1 LILSGEH
8 KEYESRKAIAFQ
20 KMYYANFILFLY
32 LILNEIVYLSDYPGM
47 VVLIFIK
54 LIWQAF
60 VLYYIFTGSGFPKG
74 VQLLGILFTLANGF
88 QLQVFAPSS
97 APFNFHSFTY
107 GTGLLLFSA
116 LSLTGTNFLSSILM
130 VLYIKLIYVIT
141 IYKYGEFQYTYFSL
155 YVFLFIGITNS
166 SLILEF
172 LNSEKKLSSIIEYW
186 KNYSSK
192 LTKETLPKEYHLQNA
207 TTLYMDITGLY
218 NYYSA
223 KQNINLLKNLLS
235 DFYKEFD
242 GKNPTSPL
250 TKMDDAKG
258 HFYFVVYENPAQSD
272 ESYASYLANFALQLR
287 DLLEKHCV
295 ENQLDFSFRMGM
307 NSGKY
312 IDYEYDSKNAVIK
325 IIKSDEIFQMA
336 REMESLGIHKEIQT
350 TYATYELLKQKYYF
364 IKRNF
369 SDGEGEVRIG
379 FLLQG
384 KKE

>member
-1 LILSGEH
+1 MILSGEH
-8 KEYESRKAIAFQ
+8 KEYENRKAIAFQ

-32 LILNEIVYLSDYPGM
+32 LILGEIIYLSDYPGM
-47 VVLIFIK
+47 IVLIFIK
-54 LIWQAF
+54 LIWQSF
-60 VLYYIFTGSGFPKG
+60 VLYYVFSGSGFPKG
-74 VQLLGILFTLANGF
+74 VQFLGILFTLASGF

-97 APFNFHSFTY
+97 APFDFHSFTY

-116 LSLTGTNFLSSILM
+116 LSLTGINFFSSILM

-141 IYKYGEFQYTYFSL
+141 LYKYGEFQYTYFSL
-155 YVFLFIGITNS
+155 YVFLFVGITNS

-223 KQNINLLKNLLS
+223 NQNIKPLKNLLS
-235 DFYKEFD
+235 NFYKDFESQ
-242 GKNPTSPL
+242 NPSSPV

-258 HFYFVVYENPAQSD
+258 HFYFAVYENPAKSD
-272 ESYASYLANFALQLR
+272 ESYAHTLANFALQLR
-287 DLLEKHCV
+287 NLLETHCM

-312 IDYEYDSKNAVIK
+312 IDYSFDSKNAVIK
-325 IIKSDEIFQMA
+325 IFKSEEIFQAA
-336 REMESLGIHKEIQT
+336 RDMESLGIHNEVQT
-350 TYATYELLKQKYYF
+350 TFATYELLKQKYHL

-369 SDGEGEVRIG
+369 SDGEGEERIG